1 MGNKEM
7 LNKEMLNKALDYVQ
21 KLYFEEAIPLSVCT
35 LEANKILGKAWRNQ
49 DLTMEEIKI
58 LAENKLETVNKIE
71 IKMYENKLV
80 YVVFFENDASRYAGG
95 LK

>member
-1 MGNKEM
+1 MQE
-7 LNKEMLNKALDYVQ
+7 
-21 KLYFEEAIPLSVCT
+21 I
-35 LEANKILGKAWRNQ
+35 NKILGKVWRNQ

-80 YVVFFENDASRYAGG
+80 YVVF
-95 LK
+95 LKMMREDM

>member
-1 MGNKEM
+1 MQE
-7 LNKEMLNKALDYVQ
+7 
-21 KLYFEEAIPLSVCT
+21 I
-35 LEANKILGKAWRNQ
+35 NKILGKVWRNQ

-80 YVVFFENDASRYAGG
+80 YVVFFENDARRYVGG

>member
-1 MGNKEM
+1 MQE
-7 LNKEMLNKALDYVQ
+7 
-21 KLYFEEAIPLSVCT
+21 IH
-35 LEANKILGKAWRNQ
+35 KILGKVWRNQ

-58 LAENKLETVNKIE
+58 LDENKLETVNKIE

-80 YVVFFENDASRYAGG
+80 YVVFFENDARRYVGG

>member
-1 MGNKEM
+1 M
-7 LNKEMLNKALDYVQ
+7 
-21 KLYFEEAIPLSVCT
+21 EEI
-35 LEANKILGKAWRNQ
+35 NKILGKVWRNQ

-80 YVVFFENDASRYAGG
+80 YVVFFENDGRRYAGG
-95 LK
+95 LKCK

>member
-1 MGNKEM
+1 MQE
-7 LNKEMLNKALDYVQ
+7 
-21 KLYFEEAIPLSVCT
+21 I
-35 LEANKILGKAWRNQ
+35 NKILGKVWRNQ

-80 YVVFFENDASRYAGG
+80 YVVFFENDGRRYVGG
-95 LK
+95 LKCK

>member
-1 MGNKEM
+1 MQE
-7 LNKEMLNKALDYVQ
+7 
-21 KLYFEEAIPLSVCT
+21 I
-35 LEANKILGKAWRNQ
+35 NKILGKVWRNQ

-58 LAENKLETVNKIE
+58 LAENILETVNKIE

-80 YVVFFENDASRYAGG
+80 YVVFFENDARRYVGG

>member
-1 MGNKEM
+1 MQE
-7 LNKEMLNKALDYVQ
+7 
-21 KLYFEEAIPLSVCT
+21 I
-35 LEANKILGKAWRNQ
+35 NKILGKVWRNQ

-80 YVVFFENDASRYAGG
+80 YVVFFENDARRYVGR

>member
-1 MGNKEM
+1 MQE
-7 LNKEMLNKALDYVQ
+7 
-21 KLYFEEAIPLSVCT
+21 I
-35 LEANKILGKAWRNQ
+35 NKILGKVWRNQ

-80 YVVFFENDASRYAGG
+80 YVVFFENDARRYVEDEWGMNRTPRAEFVDIVVN
-95 LK
+95 L

>member
-1 MGNKEM
+1 MQE
-7 LNKEMLNKALDYVQ
+7 
-21 KLYFEEAIPLSVCT
+21 I
-35 LEANKILGKAWRNQ
+35 NKILGKVWRNQ

-80 YVVFFENDASRYAGG
+80 YVVFFENDGRRYMGG
-95 LK
+95 LKCK